1 MDWFWLVLLVDDAD
15 VFGAHF
21 MIIHLDIIG
30 FVNSSVCLTLIV
42 DDGLLEI
49 EGKPLNQWANLCWPY
64 SVWQKPSVNLP
75 RTCNMW
81 DKYSI
86 VKI

>member
-1 MDWFWLVLLVDDAD
+1 MLFVDNAD
-15 VFGAHF
+15 VFGAHL

-49 EGKPLNQWANLCWPY
+49 EGKPLNQWANLC
-64 SVWQKPSVNLP
+64 
-75 RTCNMW
+75 
-81 DKYSI
+81 
-86 VKI
+86 